1 MKLRL
6 LLLLLSLIFLS
17 GCQDRGDAVAWAGV
31 WHVAKAMKEGYPV
44 ESGAQILQ
52 GMADRH
58 AEINEYEIDKRGI
71 PMIKK
76 EDQ

>member
-6 LLLLLSLIFLS
+6 LLILLSLTILA
-17 GCQDRGDAVAWAGV
+17 GCQNRDDAVAWAGV
-31 WHVAKAMKEGYPV
+31 WHVAEAMKNGYPV

-58 AEINEYEIDKRGI
+58 AEINDYEIDKRGV
-71 PMIKK
+71 PMISQ